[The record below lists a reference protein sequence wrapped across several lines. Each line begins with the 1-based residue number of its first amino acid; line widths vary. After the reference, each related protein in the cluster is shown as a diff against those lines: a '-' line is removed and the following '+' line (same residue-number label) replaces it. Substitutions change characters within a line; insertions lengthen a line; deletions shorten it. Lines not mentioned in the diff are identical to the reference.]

1 VRVYSEL
8 MSFPWLSPNLPSA
21 QAARRTDVAVT
32 ELRARAAV
40 YYRLGFTA
48 EAAAARLA
56 AAVGWEFDPPSRHGG
71 PHVRPKALG
80 DAAIAQLVRET
91 FARHP
96 S

>member
-1 VRVYSEL
+1 
-8 MSFPWLSPNLPSA
+8 MSFPWLSPNLAGA
-21 QAARRTDVAVT
+21 QGARRTDVALA

-48 EAAAARLA
+48 DAAAARLA
-56 AAVGWEFDPPSRHGG
+56 AAVAWEFDPSSQRGG

-91 FARHP
+91 YARHP
-96 S
+96 A